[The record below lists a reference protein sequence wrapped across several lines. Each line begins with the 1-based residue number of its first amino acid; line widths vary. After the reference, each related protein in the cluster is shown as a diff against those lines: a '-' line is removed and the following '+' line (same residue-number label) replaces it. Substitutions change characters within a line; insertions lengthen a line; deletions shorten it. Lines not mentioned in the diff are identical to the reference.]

1 MAAKDHDGDEIGALR
16 VEIARVAPELNEV
29 SVTPLGEGMDSLA
42 VLVGDA
48 FVFRFAKH
56 AEAATGL
63 RREIALL
70 PRLAPR
76 LPFDVP
82 RFEYVGEHSG
92 TGLPF
97 VGYGLIRGEPLHR
110 ALYDRLPEGTREGVL
125 ADLAAF
131 LSAVHAFP
139 VEEALRCGVAAEAS
153 RAAYA
158 EDLQSARE
166 HVFPRL
172 DVATRRRV
180 ESRLNAFLADDA
192 SFVFTPKLL
201 HADLWP
207 DHVLFR
213 RDEGRLAGVIDFGD
227 VSIGDPDYDLAF
239 LSGRLGPSFLAGLL
253 RHDPH
258 ADPARL
264 AEKIRSFA
272 LFNAL
277 DDIFIGL
284 DRGDRALVDS
294 ALADLAGLCSTPG
307 WGG

>member
-1 MAAKDHDGDEIGALR
+1 MGAKGHDGDEIGALR
-16 VEIARVAPELNEV
+16 VEIARVAPELKGE
-29 SVTPLGEGMDSLA
+29 SVAPLGEGMDSLA

-48 FVFRFAKH
+48 FAFRFAKH

-76 LPFDVP
+76 LPLDVP
-82 RFEYVGEHSG
+82 RFEYVGVHSG

-110 ALYDRLPEGTREGVL
+110 ALYDGLPEGTREGVL
-125 ADLAAF
+125 ADIADF
-131 LSAVHAFP
+131 LRAVHAFP

-158 EDLQSARE
+158 EDLRSTRE
-166 HVFPRL
+166 QVFPLL

-180 ESRLNAFLADDA
+180 ESRLEAFLADDA
-192 SFVFTPKLL
+192 NFAFTPRLL

-207 DHVLFR
+207 EHILFS

-239 LSGRLGPSFLAGLL
+239 FAGRLGPGFITGLL
-253 RHDPH
+253 RHYPH
-258 ADPARL
+258 ADHARL
-264 AEKIRSFA
+264 ADKIRSFA
-272 LFNAL
+272 LFNAI

-284 DRGDRALVDS
+284 DRGDQALVDS
-294 ALADLAGLCSTPG
+294 ALADLTGLCSTPA